1 MVISPIFLLATC
13 DGPRP
18 DDAEGVGTDR
28 RFGLTAG
35 IRILQEGPKAHR
47 GIQVAIYRTLF
58 YGDVTVGTGG
68 RMTIPLTMRESCGI
82 REGDTLTV
90 RVEENP
96 GGIRQLVMW
105 RASPDPDD

>member
-1 MVISPIFLLATC
+1 M
-13 DGPRP
+13 
-18 DDAEGVGTDR
+18 
-28 RFGLTAG
+28 
-35 IRILQEGPKAHR
+35 
-47 GIQVAIYRTLF
+47 AIYRTLF

-105 RASPDPDD
+105 RANPDPDD